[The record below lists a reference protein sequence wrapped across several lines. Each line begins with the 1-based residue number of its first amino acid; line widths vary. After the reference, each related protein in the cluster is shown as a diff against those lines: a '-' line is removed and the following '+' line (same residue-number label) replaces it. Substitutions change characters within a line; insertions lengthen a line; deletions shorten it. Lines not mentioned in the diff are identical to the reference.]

1 MGDNFYLDN
10 PDLKFN
16 MERWVDWKS
25 IVELKVDLD
34 SDECPFSSVE
44 EAIETYTEMLADP
57 VGELAAQRFAP
68 RAEEIDR
75 EGCAF
80 EDGVVKLPEAMER
93 NLKELSEA
101 QLMGITLPE
110 EYGGLNFPKTFYT
123 AATEIVSRADVSLM
137 NFFGLQGIAE
147 TIALFASEELKERYL
162 PGLCSGELTG
172 AMVLTEPDAGSDLA
186 AIQTRAIYDPGTDTW
201 RIRGTK
207 RFITNGCGDVLLVL
221 ARSEDPERYGGG
233 RGLSLFLVEKS
244 DAVKVRRIEDKMGL
258 HGSPTCELY
267 FDDAPGYLIGRRG
280 RGLTRYTSW
289 LMSAARLAIA
299 AQSLGICEAA
309 LREGIRFAEEREQF
323 GKKIKEFPQ
332 VVEMLVNM
340 QVYTEA
346 VRALTY
352 AASQAVDLQEG
363 AERKGLKAEARRYS
377 KLAEALT
384 PMAKYYSTEKCIAIA
399 NDSLQIHGGSGYM
412 KDYPI
417 ERIYRDA
424 RITNIYEGT
433 SQIQVNWAILRIIK
447 GDLDETLDEMRS
459 KDFGK
464 LEDLASL
471 ARQGHDALKQAV
483 EHLRASDTDYRDLMA
498 RKVVDIAADVYIS
511 YLLLDQATLW
521 DRKESVAGKFISDA
535 LPRIKMN
542 LEHVLSDDRR
552 ILEEFDRIVDASAAW
567 L

>member
-25 IVELKVDLD
+25 IVELKLDLD
-34 SDECPFSSVE
+34 SDESPFSSVE

-68 RAEEIDR
+68 RAEEVDR
-75 EGCAF
+75 EGCVLENGA
-80 EDGVVKLPEAMER
+80 VKLPEAMER
-93 NLKELSEA
+93 NLRELSEA

-110 EYGGLNFPKTFYT
+110 EYGGLNLPKTFYT
-123 AATEIVSRADVSLM
+123 AATEIVSRADASLM

-172 AMVLTEPDAGSDLA
+172 AMVLTEPEAGSDLA

-221 ARSEDPERYGGG
+221 ARSEDPEKYGGA

-280 RGLTRYTSW
+280 RGLTRYTGW

-309 LREGIRFAEEREQF
+309 LREGVKFAEEREQF

-332 VVEMLVNM
+332 VAEMLVNM

-363 AERKGLKAEARRYS
+363 AERKGLKSEARRYS
-377 KLAEALT
+377 KLAETLT

-399 NDSLQIHGGSGYM
+399 SDSLQIHGGSGYM

-433 SQIQVNWAILRIIK
+433 SQIQVNWTILRIIK
-447 GDLDETLDEMRS
+447 GDLDERLDEMRS
-459 KDFGK
+459 GNYGK
-464 LEDLASL
+464 LEELASIV
-471 ARQGHDALKQAV
+471 RQGHDALRRAV
-483 EHLRASDTDYRDLMA
+483 EHIRASDPDYRDLVA
-498 RKVVDIAADVYIS
+498 RKVVDIAVDVYIS
-511 YLLLDQATLW
+511 YLLLDQARLW
-521 DRKESVAGKFISDA
+521 DRKEAVAGKFISDA
-535 LPRIKMN
+535 LPRIRMN
-542 LEHVLSDDRR
+542 LDYILSDDRR
-552 ILEEFDRIVDASAAW
+552 TMEEFDIIVSCP
-567 L
+567 

>member
-1 MGDNFYLDN
+1 MTDNFYLDN

-16 MERWVDWKS
+16 MERWIDWKT
-25 IVELKVDLD
+25 IVEMKVDLD

-44 EAIETYTEMLADP
+44 EAIETYIEMLADP

-75 EGCAF
+75 EGCVF
-80 EDGVVKLPEAMER
+80 ENGVVKLPEAMER
-93 NLKELSEA
+93 NLKELGEA

-186 AIQTRAIYDPGTDTW
+186 AIQTRAIYDPETDTW

-221 ARSEDPERYGGG
+221 ARSEDPEKYSGG

-280 RGLTRYTSW
+280 RGLTRYTNW

-332 VVEMLVNM
+332 VAEMLVNM

-352 AASQAVDLQEG
+352 AASLAVDLQEG
-363 AERKGLKAEARRYS
+363 AERRGLRAETRRYS
-377 KLAEALT
+377 KLAEVLT
-384 PMAKYYSTEKCIAIA
+384 PIAKYYSTEKCIAIA
-399 NDSLQIHGGSGYM
+399 SDSLQIHGGSGYM

-447 GDLDETLDEMRS
+447 GDLDEALEGMRS
-459 KDFGK
+459 GNYGE
-464 LEDLASL
+464 LEDLAAL
-471 ARQGHDALKQAV
+471 ARQGHDALKRAV

-498 RKVVDIAADVYIS
+498 RRVVDIATDVYIS

-535 LPRIKMN
+535 LPRIRMN
-542 LEHVLSDDRR
+542 LDHVLSDDRR
-552 ILEEFDRIVDASAAW
+552 SLEEFDRIVNPSTYE
-567 L
+567 

>member
-44 EAIETYTEMLADP
+44 EAIEIYTEMLADP

-93 NLKELSEA
+93 NLRELSEA

-221 ARSEDPERYGGG
+221 ARSEDPEKYGGG

-280 RGLTRYTSW
+280 RGLTRYTNW

-309 LREGIRFAEEREQF
+309 LREGIRFAKEREQF

-332 VVEMLVNM
+332 VAEMLVNM

-483 EHLRASDTDYRDLMA
+483 EHLRASDPDYRDLMA

-521 DRKESVAGKFISDA
+521 DRKEAVAGKFISDA
-535 LPRIKMN
+535 LPRIRMN
-542 LEHVLSDDRR
+542 LDHVLSDDKR
-552 ILEEFDRIVDASAAW
+552 ILEEFDRIVDTSTAQ